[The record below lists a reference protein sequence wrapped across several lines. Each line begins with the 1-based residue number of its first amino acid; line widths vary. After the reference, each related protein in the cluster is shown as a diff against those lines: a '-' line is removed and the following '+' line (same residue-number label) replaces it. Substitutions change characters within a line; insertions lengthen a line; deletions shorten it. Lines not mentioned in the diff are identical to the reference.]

1 MTGIKIGNLSIPAI
15 KGEDGKAGI
24 IKEIKINMLE
34 PGAEPTVKN
43 KGTETEAILEIGIPR
58 EKIEVITNEEIEDI
72 FNESEDEESI

>member
-1 MTGIKIGNLSIPAI
+1 
-15 KGEDGKAGI
+15 
-24 IKEIKINMLE
+24 MLE

-58 EKIEVITNEEIEDI
+58 EKIEVITDEEIEDI